1 MTLEIKNLFKSF
13 GERTVFDNFSYRFE
27 EKGLC
32 VIKGESG
39 KGKTT
44 LLRLISGLDKSFS
57 GEIIG
62 GGIGQVS
69 YSFQEHR
76 LFPNLRLLENLTA
89 MSVKNTKDVVRL
101 AREILFK
108 LRFDESDFLLYPSE
122 LSGGM
127 CQRGSIARAFL
138 KDCPILLLDEPFK
151 ELDAELVD
159 TVIRMIIEESEK
171 RLVIVVTHT
180 DYDNL
185 LARATVINL

>member
-13 GERTVFDNFSYRFE
+13 GQRTVFDNFSYKFE
-27 EKGLC
+27 EKVLY

-62 GGIGQVS
+62 GGIEQVS

-76 LFPNLRLLENLTA
+76 LFPNLRMLENLTA
-89 MSVKNTKDVVRL
+89 MSVKNTKNLEKR
-101 AREILFK
+101 AKEILVK

-127 CQRGSIARAFL
+127 CQRVSIARAFM
-138 KDCPILLLDEPFK
+138 KDCPVLLLDEPFK